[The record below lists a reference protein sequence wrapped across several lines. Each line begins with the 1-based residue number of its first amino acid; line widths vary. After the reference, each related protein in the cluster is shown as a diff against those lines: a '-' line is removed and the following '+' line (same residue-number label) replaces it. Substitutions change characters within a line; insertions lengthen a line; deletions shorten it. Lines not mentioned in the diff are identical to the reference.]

1 MSYHWLIPLIAA
13 VASLGLAF
21 FVNRAGPRGDFREVF
36 TFTAITLVFW
46 NLIFVVLYSVTDYG
60 LAFYLST
67 VVRSGAIYLFAAI
80 LHLCIV
86 LPGRPRHPILW
97 NLLILDYAASFCL
110 VIANALGWFVDH
122 LQVFSWGY
130 YSVGTV
136 LYHLFSGFVI
146 INFLGSFALVIYEY
160 RTTTEPRMR
169 LQLQFWLVGLAVGL
183 PLGLTNLF
191 PIYGV
196 PIYPLGNLGS
206 AAWAAIVAY
215 AIVRHRLMDIDVVIT
230 KGIAYAGVTVLL
242 IGPAFAISLL
252 LQRWAFDRIHY
263 DFSFA
268 MLVLLIAIGVAFP
281 VLRSSTEAMLER
293 SLFRQKQA
301 NRAKLT
307 TFARSVVTILDRDRL
322 IRELCETISDVF
334 RLDHVQFFLLDE
346 NREKFLLAWTMGT
359 NSRMRAYRSDDEFV
373 GWLAAQAEPVLKDE
387 VKSLGDATGPKIAV
401 HFEENGWEVC
411 LPLAG
416 VGGMV
421 GLLCLGRKQELEAY
435 SSGDLQILGNLAA
448 EAAIALENARLYS
461 ELRKSRDIINRA
473 GRLSALGTLAAGI
486 AHEIRNPLVSV
497 QTFFQ
502 LAPQRLGDEEFM
514 SSFLKLAEEEVKR
527 ICQLITELLSFAKSP
542 STSSHDIDVT
552 ELVERTMVLLAPHAR
567 AQQVRLSAQSNP
579 EMPAVQADPDRIRQ
593 VLINLVL
600 NAIQATPAGGRV
612 TLGTRQIEN
621 ERGLFCQIEI
631 EDTGVGIPSDM
642 QEAIFNPF
650 FTTKEKGTGLGLSI
664 AHQIV
669 SECGGFIAVDSVE
682 GQGSRFAIHL
692 PIALVEDSDEGQM
705 VLYGSG

>member
-21 FVNRAGPRGDFREVF
+21 FVNRAGPRKDFRDVF

-46 NLIFVVLYSVTDYG
+46 NLIFVTLYSVRDYD

-67 VVRSGAIYLFAAI
+67 VARSGAIYLFAAI

-86 LPGRPRHPILW
+86 LPGRPRHATLW
-97 NLLILDYAASFCL
+97 FLLVADYIISFCL
-110 VIANALGWFVDH
+110 VIANALGLFVDH
-122 LQVFSWGY
+122 LQVFPWGY
-130 YSVGTV
+130 YSVGTL

-146 INFLGSFALVIYEY
+146 VNFLGSFALVIYEY

-183 PLGLTNLF
+183 PLGLTNFF

-206 AAWAAIVAY
+206 AAWAGIVAY
-215 AIVRHRLMDIDVVIT
+215 AIVRYRLMDIDVVIT

-242 IGPAFAISLL
+242 IGPAFAVSLF
-252 LQRWAFDRIHY
+252 LQRWAFGSIHY

-268 MLVLLIAIGVAFP
+268 MLVLLIAIGVGFP

-293 SLFRQKQA
+293 SLFREKQE
-301 NRAKLT
+301 NRAKLS
-307 TFARSVVTILDRDRL
+307 TFTRSIVTILDRDRL
-322 IRELCETISDVF
+322 TKELCATIGDV
-334 RLDHVQFFLLDE
+334 LNLEQVQFFLRDE
-346 NREKFLLAWTMGT
+346 SRERFVIARKIGSKPPTD
-359 NSRMRAYRSDDEFV
+359 AYSSEDEFLR
-373 GWLAAQAEPVLKDE
+373 WLEAQGQPVLRDE
-387 VKSLGDATGPKIAV
+387 VESLIDPGAV
-401 HFEENGWEVC
+401 ALAREFQTNNWEVC
-411 LPLAG
+411 VPLTGGAG
-416 VGGMV
+416 LVGM
-421 GLLCLGRKQELEAY
+421 LCLGRKRGLEAY
-435 SSGDLQILGNLAA
+435 SAGDLQILANLAA
-448 EAAIALENARLYS
+448 EGAIALENARLYA
-461 ELRKSRDIINRA
+461 ELRESRDIINRA

-514 SSFLKLAEEEVKR
+514 SSFLKLAEEEVQR

-542 STSSHDIDVT
+542 STTPHDVDVT
-552 ELVERTMVLLAPHAR
+552 ELINRTMVLLAPHAR
-567 AQQVRLSAQSNP
+567 AQKVQLLAHRGT
-579 EMPAVQADPDRIRQ
+579 ETTFVQADPDRIRQ

-600 NAIQATPAGGRV
+600 NAIQATPSGGRV
-612 TLGTRQIEN
+612 TLGTRQVEN
-621 ERGLFCQIEI
+621 DRGLFCQIDV
-631 EDTGVGIPSDM
+631 EDTGVGIPPEV

-664 AHQIV
+664 ANQIV
-669 SECGGFIAVDSVE
+669 SECGGFIIVDSVE
-682 GQGSRFAIHL
+682 GEGSRFAVHL
-692 PIALVEDSDEGQM
+692 PIATEDVGRHQM
-705 VLYGSG
+705 PLYGSG